1 MFNERRNQIVWQN
14 LFLVR
19 HGESTANEIN
29 RFAGTI
35 DAPLTALGEA
45 QARRAGE
52 DWGAG
57 DIDRVYLSP
66 LLRARQT
73 AEIIAT
79 ALGMAVETDQRLSDI
94 RSGFDGRPVADY
106 LAAIAADPVD
116 ARVDGGESL
125 RDYQHRVGGFLR
137 WLRVQPFACVLI
149 VAHEETLRILEAHC
163 TGQNLS
169 ALAGKA
175 FANAVPYDFQS
186 PSGN

>member
-1 MFNERRNQIVWQN
+1 MRIIG
-14 LFLVR
+14 LR
-19 HGESTANEIN
+19 HGQSQFNL
-29 RFAGTI
+29 AGLCN
-35 DAPLTALGEA
+35 DDDVRRVELTGRGIA
-45 QARRAGE
+45 QAESAARRLRGE
-52 DWGAG
+52 PIERIFA
-57 DIDRVYLSP
+57 SS

-79 ALGMAVETDQRLSDI
+79 ALGTAIETDQRLSDI

-116 ARVDGGESL
+116 ARVKGGESL

-137 WLRVQPFACVLI
+137 CLHVQPFACVLI
-149 VAHEETLRILEAHC
+149 VAHEETLRILEAHG
-163 TGQNLS
+163 TGHSLS
-169 ALAGKA
+169 AVVGKA